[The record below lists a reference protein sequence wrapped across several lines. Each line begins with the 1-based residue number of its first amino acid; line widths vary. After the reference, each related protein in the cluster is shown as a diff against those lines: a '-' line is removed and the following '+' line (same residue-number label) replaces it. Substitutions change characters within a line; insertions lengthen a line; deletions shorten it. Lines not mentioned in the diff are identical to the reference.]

1 MKRTAISG
9 LMITAVFLAA
19 PAFAA
24 DEDLC
29 ASNLQRIDDVMNTN
43 AASMSEGQKTQL
55 MELVKNAKA
64 AQSAGKPKECIK
76 HTDMAQKILLDM
88 GKGGNG

>member
-9 LMITAVFLAA
+9 LIITAVFLAA

-29 ASNLQRIDDVMNTN
+29 TSNLQRIDDVMSTN
-43 AASMSEGQKTQL
+43 AATMSEGLKTQL
-55 MELVKNAKA
+55 MELVSNAKA
-64 AQSAGKPKECIK
+64 AQSAGNAKDCIK
-76 HTDMAQKILLDM
+76 NTDMANQLLLNL